1 MYGGVPLSFLLL
13 PYSHLE
19 TSMLLSFPI
28 TILSCGT
35 SSLLWLSSSLLSLSL
50 LLCWPFSF
58 PHRHPSTCCFC
69 WCFWLLRWSCLL
81 SSALDVVV
89 VVVVV
94 VVFVVVVNVVVVL
107 LLCLLWNCS
116 HSFHVGRCL
125 SVQKVG
131 QQFPTE
137 SVQYG
142 IDRPMVATESFSGYL
157 TVWGKI

>member
-1 MYGGVPLSFLLL
+1 MYGGVPLSFSLL

-28 TILSCGT
+28 TILSWGT
-35 SSLLWLSSSLLSLSL
+35 SLLSSLLLLLSL
-50 LLCWPFSF
+50 LLCWLSSF
-58 PHRHPSTCCFC
+58 PPCHLSTCCFC
-69 WCFWLLRWSCLL
+69 WCCWLLRRSCLL

-94 VVFVVVVNVVVVL
+94 FVVVFNVVVVL

-116 HSFHVGRCL
+116 HGFHVGRWL

-137 SVQYG
+137 SVRYR
-142 IDRPMVATESFSGYL
+142 IDQPLVAMESFSGYL